1 MKNAIMY
8 QEVRGNEMYYQTAW
22 IWHPP
27 KITAETKAIVVE
39 RMQEDNE

>member
-1 MKNAIMY
+1 MKNAIIY
-8 QEVRGNEMYYQTAW
+8 QEVRGNRMW